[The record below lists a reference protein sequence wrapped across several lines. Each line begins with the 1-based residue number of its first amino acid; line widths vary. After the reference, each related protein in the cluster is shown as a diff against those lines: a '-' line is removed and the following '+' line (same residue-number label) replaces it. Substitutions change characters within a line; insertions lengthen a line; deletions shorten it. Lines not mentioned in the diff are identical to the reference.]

1 MNIHF
6 KQILL
11 KIITL
16 IMVMGASTMTSQS
29 AYAMDTKTQPGYTDG
44 KFHMAVNPMTMGLSE
59 TLSTSWRFLFER
71 NNQIPKTELPTQK
84 ADLTPFSHGSTGDFN
99 STWLGHSSLMIN
111 MDGSRILLDPVFEE
125 KVSIVGPSRF
135 NGPLPLAIEDLPPID
150 LVIISHDHYDHLNK
164 YTVKALEKITQ
175 IFVVP
180 MGVGKRLTDWGISG
194 DKVIELNWWDSH
206 ELPAS
211 LKVTAT
217 PAQHFSGRGIFDRNK
232 TLWASWVIESE
243 NFKIFFSGDSGYF
256 DGFAAIGK
264 AFGPFDMTF
273 IECGA
278 YDPTWQGVHMFP
290 EETVQAHKDLGG
302 KILHPIHWGTYKL
315 ALHPWFDP
323 MERLAAAADKSD
335 IPIATPMAGQTID
348 LNQRGRFWWKS
359 PMEIAI
365 KSRELPNTERIPHPR
380 D

>member
-6 KQILL
+6 KQKLL
-11 KIITL
+11 RIIAL
-16 IMVMGASTMTSQS
+16 IMVMGAPMMTIQS
-29 AYAMDTKTQPGYTDG
+29 AYAMDTKSLPGYTDG
-44 KFHMAVNPMTMGLSE
+44 KFHMAVNPMTMGLSK
-59 TLSTSWRFLFER
+59 TISTSLRFLFEK
-71 NNQIPKTELPTQK
+71 NNQIPKTDLPTQK
-84 ADLTPFSHGSTGDFN
+84 ADISPFSHGAKGEFN

-111 MDGSRILLDPVFEE
+111 MDGTRILLDPVFEE

-135 NGPLPLAIEDLPPID
+135 NGPLPLTIEDLPPID

-164 YTVKALEKITQ
+164 FTVRALEKITRT
-175 IFVVP
+175 FVVP

-206 ELPAS
+206 DLADGVM
-211 LKVTAT
+211 VTAT
-217 PAQHFSGRGIFDRNK
+217 PAQHFSGRGVFDRNK
-232 TLWASWVIESE
+232 TLWASWVIASE
-243 NFKIFFSGDSGYF
+243 NYKIFFSGDSGYF

-290 EETVQAHKDLGG
+290 EETIQAHKDLGG
-302 KILHPIHWGTYKL
+302 QVLHPIHWGTYKL

-323 MERLAAAADKSD
+323 MERLVAAAKKSD
-335 IPIATPMAGQTID
+335 TPIATPMAGQTID
-348 LNQRGRFWWKS
+348 LTHLGSYWWKA
-359 PMEIAI
+359 PMEIAM
-365 KSRELPNTERIPHPR
+365 EN
-380 D
+380 